1 MCELS
6 LVFSPPPPPP
16 PPPSGLIGS
25 VKIIEGPLE
34 KVRT

>member
-6 LVFSPPPPPP
+6 FIFSPP